1 MGIDKLVRLHLVTSV
16 VILAIIYLIC
26 PLIMLSEADIT
37 YMAAVCA
44 LSQQP
49 FIVILKLMCLINL
62 FIGIMQQF
70 AVNSNKNK
78 NKNDKWKDLLK

>member
-1 MGIDKLVRLHLVTSV
+1 
-16 VILAIIYLIC
+16 
-26 PLIMLSEADIT
+26 
-37 YMAAVCA
+37 MAAVCA

-62 FIGIMQQF
+62 FIGFMQQF